1 MKLIAHRGL
10 TQGPNKD
17 LENNPDQIL
26 KAISQGYD
34 CEIDLWKINADL
46 WLGHDAPQYPISQK
60 FLDRNYESIWIHA
73 KNLNALYFLTRA
85 AYIYFWHENDA
96 FTLTSNRYIWT
107 YPDKELTNQSICVM
121 PEWHDPE
128 FKNLNKICYGICS
141 DYVEKI
147 KNLV

>member
-26 KAISQGYD
+26 KAKNQGYD

-73 KNLNALYFLTRA
+73 KNLNALYFLTGGLSVR
-85 AYIYFWHENDA
+85 IYTGPA
-96 FTLTSNRYIWT
+96 TFTTSTETPNISDT
-107 YPDKELTNQSICVM
+107 SEVDKFC
-121 PEWHDPE
+121 P
-128 FKNLNKICYGICS
+128 
-141 DYVEKI
+141 
-147 KNLV
+147 